1 MSLEQQIQDASKQI
15 ATDSYSMSV
24 GEFISLYKDGEVDI
38 HPDFQRFFRWTD
50 FQKSRFI
57 ESLLLGLPVP
67 PLFVAQNEGSKWDL
81 VDGLQRV
88 STILQLVG
96 ELQRR
101 DGTTEQPLTLLAT
114 RYIPQLKGKV
124 WNAPPDQPEKE
135 LPSEV
140 KLRIRR
146 ARLDIK
152 IVLSKSDPDS
162 KFELFDRLNTGGSVA
177 TEQEV
182 RNCMLLMA
190 NRDFFE
196 QFQQLDALQDF
207 KNCMPLTEKQLSE
220 QYDMELIARF
230 IVLRNMD
237 VAALSQ
243 MDDLHSV
250 LTDGM
255 LARAKS
261 NTFDW
266 THERKIFSQT
276 FNALSALKGE
286 DVFRRFD
293 INRNRNF
300 GPFLLAAFEIFALGY
315 AHNLEIGRVPATAEA
330 LAERYNHVW
339 AAHGDRITSTGR
351 RASSRLAETVAL
363 GREHLVAQQ

>member
-1 MSLEQQIQDASKQI
+1 MSLEQEIQDASKQI

-38 HPDFQRFFRWTD
+38 HPDFQRFFRWSD

-96 ELQRR
+96 ELQKR
-101 DGTTEQPLTLLAT
+101 DGTVETPLALLAT
-114 RYIPQLKGKV
+114 RYLPQLEGKV
-124 WNAPPDQPEKE
+124 WNASADQPEKE
-135 LPSEV
+135 LPAEV

-196 QFQQLDALQDF
+196 QFQKLEEFPEF
-207 KNCMPLTEKQLSE
+207 KACTPLTEKQLSE
-220 QYDMELIARF
+220 QYDLELIARF
-230 IVLRNMD
+230 MVLRNMEIH
-237 VAALSQ
+237 ALAQ
-243 MDDLHSV
+243 KRDLHSV

-255 LARAKS
+255 LALVKS
-261 NTFDW
+261 T
-266 THERKIFSQT
+266 T
-276 FNALSALKGE
+276 FNWERELEIFRGTFSALQVLKSE

-293 INRNRNF
+293 PNQNRNL

-315 AHNLEIGRVPATAEA
+315 AYNLELGRAPTADL
-330 LAERYNHVW
+330 LAERYVHIW
-339 AAHGDRITSTGR
+339 TTYGDRISSTGR
-351 RASSRLAETVAL
+351 RASTRLAETVAL
-363 GREHLVAQQ
+363 GREHLAA

>member
-1 MSLEQQIQDASKQI
+1 MSLEQQILDASKQI
-15 ATDSYSMSV
+15 STDSYSMSV

-96 ELQRR
+96 ELQKR
-101 DGTTEQPLTLLAT
+101 DGTIEEPLTLLAT
-114 RYIPQLKGKV
+114 RYIPQLQGKV
-124 WNAPPDQPEKE
+124 WNAPADAPETE

-196 QFQQLDALQDF
+196 QFQQLDSIQEF

-220 QYDMELIARF
+220 QYDLELIARF

-237 VAALSQ
+237 VAALAK

-255 LARAKS
+255 LAWAKS
-261 NTFDW
+261 NAFDW
-266 THERKIFSQT
+266 AHEREIFNQT
-276 FNALSALKGE
+276 FAALSALKGE

-293 INRNRNF
+293 GARNRNI

-315 AHNLEIGRVPATAEA
+315 AHNLELGRAPPTVEA
-330 LAERYNHVW
+330 LTERYRHIW
-339 AAHGDRITSTGR
+339 ATYGDRITSTGR

-363 GREHLVAQQ
+363 GREHLAVQ